1 MSFQKIII
9 VKGNKYLLEPSK
21 RENKKYDVYLVF
33 NNKEMGVGVL
43 KDNQFV
49 KRYITSFGDK
59 RYEDYT
65 QHKNDRRKELYK
77 SRHKNDFIY
86 DPNYAGFWSY
96 WMLWNKKSI
105 NESIKDIEKR
115 FN

>member
-1 MSFQKIII
+1 MSFQKILI
-9 VKGNKYLLEPSK
+9 VKGIKYLLEPSK
-21 RENKKYDVYLVF
+21 KENKKYDVYYVF
-33 NNKEMGVGVL
+33 NNEDLNDPGL
-43 KDNQFV
+43 KKNEFM
-49 KRYITSFGDK
+49 KRYLLSYGDI

-86 DPNYAGFWSY
+86 NPNYAGFWSY
-96 WMLWNKKSI
+96 WMLWNKKTI